1 MRKVIVINSNDRVI
15 GTASDF
21 KVQLS
26 DDVYSQNIVAIG
38 IQQISI
44 PNTVYNINELNNT
57 FQIKRYV
64 DINFTTYIIP
74 QGQYTI
80 GELLSY
86 LNATILLSEGA
97 IFTATQTPITFKVK
111 FNVDLPGYSFKGSLG
126 DALGFKSDTT
136 YSIAGSVF
144 DCPSLPNLVGADVIS
159 VHSRKLAENRG
170 IDSDSG
176 AINLIDVV
184 SMAGAGFGSY
194 SVKRYNPELIIRFDN
209 PRNIGTIDIRLRLNQ
224 GNIIDIGVCNFNMIF
239 TIYNSLDEY

>member
-1 MRKVIVINSNDRVI
+1 MKKVIVINSNDRVS

-21 KVQLS
+21 TVQLK
-26 DDVYSQNIVAIG
+26 DDIYSQNIFAIG

-44 PNTVYNINELNNT
+44 PNTVYNINSLNNT
-57 FQIKRYV
+57 FQIKRTV

-74 QGQYTI
+74 QGQYTV

-86 LNATILLSEGA
+86 LNATILLSGGA
-97 IFTATQTPITFKVK
+97 IFTASQTPITFKIR

-126 DALGFKSDTT
+126 DAVGFLSDTT
-136 YSIAGSVF
+136 YTIAGSVF
-144 DCPSLPNLVGADVIS
+144 DMPFLPNLVGADVIS

-184 SMAGAGFGSY
+184 SMSGCGFGSY
-194 SVKRYNPELIIRFDN
+194 CVKRFDPEMLIAFDS
-209 PRNIGTIDIRLRLNQ
+209 PRNLSTIDIRLRLNQ
-224 GNIIDIGVCNFNMIF
+224 GDIIDIGICNFNMIF
-239 TIYNSLDEY
+239 TIYNSLDE